1 MEYKKIEN
9 EIDNLLHNGVLNPY
23 EKKLLRK
30 VKRKFCVEHRQK
42 LLYVALIGF
51 KDCVIR
57 KFEEEIENRGKAIRR
72 LAICNLLSGVAVI
85 LTIAAYFLK

>member
-9 EIDNLLHNGVLNPY
+9 EIDNLLHNGGLNPY

-30 VKRKFCVEHRQK
+30 VKRKFCANREREKV
-42 LLYVALIGF
+42 
-51 KDCVIR
+51 C
-57 KFEEEIENRGKAIRR
+57 IENNNKFVEVWLYSMVLRKTIRR
-72 LAICNLLSGVAVI
+72 LIICNLLSGVAVI